1 MYIETSKINYNDYW
15 PGLLLADSKQIWENF
30 FWCKEQ
36 VLKFSSLSYMQMRF
50 LESRQ
55 HLMESLFEKIV
66 NSF

>member
-1 MYIETSKINYNDYW
+1 M
-15 PGLLLADSKQIWENF
+15 LADSKQIWENF

>member
-30 FWCKEQ
+30 FWRKEQ
-36 VLKFSSLSYMQMRF
+36 VLKFSSLSYMQIRF

-55 HLMESLFEKIV
+55 HLLDSLFEKIV